1 MQIECCLANLE
12 ASGVVWD
19 MLTLDRTG
27 PMARVVGEAFALG
40 EDLVGPP
47 PPAGPHLYFV
57 QNPIAADG
65 YVLNNKA
72 VSKLVAADLHVEIV
86 GIHTMF
92 QLLAGVAPEGTGHE
106 TNAIGNYIANHGHLV
121 VVGLH
126 IDHLES
132 GALCTRTSN
141 CSIELLLQV
150 ATCTS

>member
-27 PMARVVGEAFALG
+27 PMARVVGG
-40 EDLVGPP
+40 QDLVGLP
-47 PPAGPHLYFV
+47 PPAGPQLHFV
-57 QNPIAADG
+57 QNLPRSAVDG

-92 QLLAGVAPEGTGHE
+92 QLLAGVAPEGAGHE
-106 TNAIGNYIANHGHLV
+106 TNAIGNYIANHGHLA

-132 GALCTRTSN
+132 GALCTRTSH